1 VGRTAQVIRRP
12 RAPHTA
18 AADRAV
24 RFINNLTHTKGEWA
38 GQPFALR
45 RWQEDLIRRLFGT
58 LHPDGRRQYRTCYVE
73 IPRKNGKTELAAA
86 IALYL
91 LMGDAESAPE
101 VYGAAVDLEQASLA
115 YSVAAQMVRN
125 DPELLQRLEVIPS
138 RKRIVHY
145 ASGGFYRAIPA
156 DAPSAHGYNTSGLVY
171 DELHAA
177 PDRELWDVLTTS
189 QGARRQPLTFVITT
203 AGWDKHSICWEQHD
217 YAEKVRD
224 GILDDPTFLPI
235 IYGAPAEADWL
246 DERVWHAANP
256 ALGDFRSLEE
266 MRVMARQ
273 AKEIPARQNT
283 FRRLYLNQWTE
294 SETRWLDG
302 AAWAACAGPV
312 PWDRM
317 AAALGGRQAWL
328 GLDLSSTTDLTAA
341 CLVVPDDAGG
351 VDVAAHFW
359 LPAERVHE
367 RVDRDR
373 VPYDLWARQG
383 ALTLTPGNVVDY
395 GHIRAWVAALASR
408 YRIEE
413 VCFDPWNAT
422 GLITDLQDDGA
433 TCVEVRQG
441 FATLSS
447 PAKALETLVISR
459 QLRHGGHPI
468 LTWCADNV
476 VVREDPAGNLKPDKK
491 KSTERIDGIVAL
503 VTALAR
509 AIIAPSGESVYERR
523 GVLVV

>member
-1 VGRTAQVIRRP
+1 MGRAAVARRTRAGPP
-12 RAPHTA
+12 RNA

-24 RFINNLTHTKGEWA
+24 RWINNLTHTKGQWA
-38 GQPFALR
+38 GQPFRLR

-58 LHPDGRRQYRTCYVE
+58 LQPDGLRQYRTAYVE

-91 LMGDAESAPE
+91 LMGDGEMAPE

-115 YSVAAQMVRN
+115 YSVAAQMIRN
-125 DPELLQRLEVIPS
+125 DPELLQRVEVIPS

-145 ASGGFYRAIPA
+145 VSGGFYRAIPA

-189 QGARRQPLTFVITT
+189 QGARRQPLNFVITT
-203 AGWDKHSICWEQHD
+203 AGYDKHSICWELHA

-224 GILDDPTFLPI
+224 GLIDDPTFLPV

-246 DERVWHAANP
+246 DERVWHAVNP

-266 MRVMARQ
+266 MRIMARQ
-273 AKEIPARQNT
+273 AREIPARQNT

-312 PWDRM
+312 PWT
-317 AAALGGRQAWL
+317 ALPEALAGRRVWI

-341 CLVVPDDAGG
+341 LIVAPAGDAL
-351 VDVAAHFW
+351 DVAAHFW
-359 LPAERVHE
+359 LPENRLRQ

-373 VPYDLWARQG
+373 VPYDVWVRAG
-383 ALTLTPGNVVDY
+383 ALTLTPGDVVDY
-395 GHIRAWVAALASR
+395 AHIRAWVAAQASR
-408 YRIEE
+408 YAVEE
-413 VCFDPWNAT
+413 VAFDPWNAT
-422 GLITDLQDDGA
+422 GLITQLQDDGA

-441 FATLSS
+441 FASLSA
-447 PAKALETLVISR
+447 PAKELEKLVTAR
-459 QLRHGGHPI
+459 QLRHGGHPV
-468 LTWCADNV
+468 LAWCAANV
-476 VVREDPAGNLKPDKK
+476 VVRQDPAGNLKPDKA
-491 KSTERIDGIVAL
+491 KSTERIDGVIAL

-509 AIIAPSGESVYERR
+509 VLQTSSGAPRVSVW
-523 GVLVV
+523 